1 MAATYEELMWIAED
15 YLKSYEENLNNI
27 SKNFDTEAI
36 GIVVS
41 KFNELKLILSHLN
54 KFPFQHDLRLKNL
67 KDRVKKLDQRFIK
80 MVSENSESYLNAI
93 EHDLIRLLNK
103 YEFYIQNLLK
113 NDPEIYL
120 QLLEI
125 RDRIQYELVEVK
137 GKRETLKFEKRLEA
151 ADRILKAN
159 VEEIS
164 KKYGYGEA
172 ALPFPVPEQF
182 WWRKLWSI

>member
-1 MAATYEELMWIAED
+1 MWIVED

-41 KFNELKLILSHLN
+41 KFNELKLILSYLN

-67 KDRVKKLDQRFIK
+67 RDRVKKLDQRFIK
-80 MVSENSESYLNAI
+80 MVSENSEGYLNAI

-103 YEFYIQNLLK
+103 YEAYLKYLFK

-125 RDRIQYELVEVK
+125 RDRIQYELMELK
-137 GKRETLKFEKRLEA
+137 GKRDSSKLEKRLEA
-151 ADRILKAN
+151 IDGILKAN
-159 VEEIS
+159 AKEAL
-164 KKYGYGEA
+164 KKYGEA
-172 ALPFPVPEQF
+172 VLPFPVPEQF
-182 WWRKLWSI
+182 WWRKLG